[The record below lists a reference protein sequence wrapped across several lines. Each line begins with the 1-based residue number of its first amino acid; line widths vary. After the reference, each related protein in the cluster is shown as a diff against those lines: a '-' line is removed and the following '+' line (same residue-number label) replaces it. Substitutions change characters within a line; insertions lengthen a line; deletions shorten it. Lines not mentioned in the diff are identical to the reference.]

1 MINHIT
7 KGIKVSVKTLYD
19 GSYFKNYKLHFS
31 FNYVIKITN
40 YSKNSVQLKSR
51 HWRIYDSLNANIII
65 DGEGVIGKKPL
76 ISPGETFEYSS
87 GCLIS
92 SPVGAM
98 RGFYNMI
105 DVNTGQKFRAYI
117 PTFKLNAPQALN

>member
-1 MINHIT
+1 MINHVT

-65 DGEGVIGKKPL
+65 DGEGVEEYYLKNLSKIKNIKYLIFELHNNLLSKSTIKQIFKNLKK
-76 ISPGETFEYSS
+76 
-87 GCLIS
+87 
-92 SPVGAM
+92 
-98 RGFYNMI
+98 N
-105 DVNTGQKFRAYI
+105 K
-117 PTFKLNAPQALN
+117 FKLADKCFNSYYFKKN